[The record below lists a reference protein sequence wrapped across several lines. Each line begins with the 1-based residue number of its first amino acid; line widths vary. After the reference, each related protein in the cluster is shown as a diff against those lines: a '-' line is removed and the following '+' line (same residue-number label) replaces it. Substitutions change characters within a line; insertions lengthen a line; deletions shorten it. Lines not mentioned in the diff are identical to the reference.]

1 MEEDATRPPRVPWL
15 PGLALCLGLALLAQL
30 LGRWAPV
37 VGAPVFAILM
47 GLALGSAVRLPASL
61 RPGCTLASKQ
71 VLQFSIVLL
80 GGSLSLLEV
89 WRVGRE
95 SLAVMLGSLTVAL
108 FAAWLVG
115 RLLRVAPRIA
125 SLVGIGTGIC
135 GGSAIAALAPVIGAD
150 DDEVAFSISTVFLLN
165 VAAVLVFPALGHLMH
180 MTEAGFGIWAGTA
193 INDTSSVVAASY
205 SFGERAG
212 DIATIVKLA
221 RTTMIVPI
229 TLGFALVLARREGA
243 GGYDV
248 RRGVPWFILL
258 FLAMAVLHTVGVF
271 GSETAKGLG
280 LAGRFSIAVALAGV
294 GLGADLRR
302 MARTGPRPILLGAAV
317 WAVVA
322 LSSLA
327 LQRVMGQL

>member
-1 MEEDATRPPRVPWL
+1 VQEDAALPPRAPWL
-15 PGLALCLGLALLAQL
+15 PGLGLCLAVALLAQL
-30 LGRWAPV
+30 LARWAPV
-37 VGAPVFAILM
+37 VGAPVFAILL
-47 GLALGSAVRLPASL
+47 GLAVGSTVRLPTGL
-61 RPGCTLASKQ
+61 RPGSALASKQ
-71 VLQFSIVLL
+71 ILQFSIVLL

-95 SLAVMLGSLTVAL
+95 SLAVMLGSLAVAL
-108 FAAWLVG
+108 LAAWLVG
-115 RLLRVAPRIA
+115 RLLRVAPRIV
-125 SLVGIGTGIC
+125 SLVGVGTGIC

-150 DDEVAFSISTVFLLN
+150 DEEVAFSISTVFLLN
-165 VAAVLVFPALGHLMH
+165 VVAVLVFPALGHLMR
-180 MTEAGFGIWAGTA
+180 MSDGGFGIWAGTA

-229 TLGFALVLARREGA
+229 TLGFALFLARREGT
-243 GGYDV
+243 GRYDA
-248 RRGVPWFILL
+248 RRGLPWFILL
-258 FLAMAVLHTVGVF
+258 FLAMAVLNTAGVF
-271 GSETAKGLG
+271 GPEVARGLG
-280 LAGRFSIAVALAGV
+280 LAGRFCIAVALAGV

-302 MARTGPRPILLGAAV
+302 MVRTGPRPILLGAAV

-327 LQRVMGQL
+327 LQRLAGQL